1 MLLRQTLKTFLKMFV
16 SNKLFVGKPLQ
27 GFIIPFHLGA
37 QSRGANRTPL
47 PPRLSLTKYG
57 DEKRKNFK
65 NKKVWGFNIS
75 FAPSPLPPPASPRV
89 RPDLYS
95 LNKRGLTHFNVLIT
109 TIYSVCNAVYLNL
122 AGNVPLFFIHPAIF
136 MEGKRGR
143 KSYIPPYFT

>member
-37 QSRGANRTPL
+37 QSRGANRTPPPLGYHWLNMETKREKISKTKKSGGLTPLL
-47 PPRLSLTKYG
+47 PS
-57 DEKRKNFK
+57 
-65 NKKVWGFNIS
+65 
-75 FAPSPLPPPASPRV
+75 PASPRV

-136 MEGKRGR
+136 MEGKRGG